1 MQLAIHQAV
10 IKCMLNSPTAD
21 AAGYCNLFSLGELKQ
36 LCRREDK
43 LMSKVKDV
51 QDAIE
56 IMEGFFKAYG
66 KFSDIQLLKL
76 ISLFE
81 VRCIMFMFN
90 KRSPSRTTYA
100 SIKEIMV
107 SVDGMARLYYDKLPV
122 MPMLAGAAAT
132 AAADEPASKKR
143 KNDSGSFRQV
153 GKVSDD
159 ELKAK
164 GFTVGVLIERAD
176 NKEQFTITQLNA
188 DGATISVELV
198 NTDAEK
204 SQAARVAEFFALS
217 GDGDVLDAVCDKLD
231 TAFARRPDVCP
242 IFMTHRVQK
251 HTASKTKLH
260 TKKHDDKGRLKKRGT
275 SSRGGVFLFKGITSQ
290 WLAYLASQTRY
301 HNWPPQ
307 MASIQLASLNS

>member
-1 MQLAIHQAV
+1 MTTIVLCKNGFKQARS
-10 IKCMLNSPTAD
+10 CEN
-21 AAGYCNLFSLGELKQ
+21 G
-36 LCRREDK
+36 
-43 LMSKVKDV
+43 
-51 QDAIE
+51 QDADGCSGGAADDDSDE
-56 IMEGFFKAYG
+56 DWGEWKASPWLDEFGWDGHDEAMMAY
-66 KFSDIQLLKL
+66 KEAYYETESE
-76 ISLFE
+76 FE
-81 VRCIMFMFN
+81 RWDEEEEEEKDEEDDDGVDDDVV
-90 KRSPSRTTYA
+90 
-100 SIKEIMV
+100 E
-107 SVDGMARLYYDKLPV
+107 VDGV
-122 MPMLAGAAAT
+122 
-132 AAADEPASKKR
+132 
-143 KNDSGSFRQV
+143 
-153 GKVSDD
+153 DD
-159 ELKAK
+159 GGVA
-164 GFTVGVLIERAD
+164 VGVDDSDEEEVKVDGVDDYDEEDVEVEVDEEEAQTD
-176 NKEQFTITQLNA
+176 AGMNENDDDDDDDDD

-198 NTDAEK
+198 NTDEEK

-217 GDGDVLDAVCDKLD
+217 GDGDVLDAVCDRLD

>member
-90 KRSPSRTTYA
+90 KRSPSRTAYA

-107 SVDGMARLYYDKLPV
+107 SVDVMARLYYDKLPV
-122 MPMLAGAAAT
+122 MPMLA
-132 AAADEPASKKR
+132 AADSDVIWSVCAFGATEASCMLVAAGLGGHAR
-143 KNDSGSFRQV
+143 VGFENNMQLLNGDIAPNNGS
-153 GKVSDD
+153 
-159 ELKAK
+159 L
-164 GFTVGVLIERAD
+164 
-176 NKEQFTITQLNA
+176 ITQVA
-188 DGATISVELV
+188 SGVASMGRHVASCSE
-198 NTDAEK
+198 
-204 SQAARVAEFFALS
+204 AR
-217 GDGDVLDAVCDKLD
+217 
-231 TAFARRPDVCP
+231 
-242 IFMTHRVQK
+242 
-251 HTASKTKLH
+251 
-260 TKKHDDKGRLKKRGT
+260 
-275 SSRGGVFLFKGITSQ
+275 
-290 WLAYLASQTRY
+290 
-301 HNWPPQ
+301 
-307 MASIQLASLNS
+307 SLLGMQ

>member
-21 AAGYCNLFSLGELKQ
+21 AAGYCNLFGLGELKQ

-90 KRSPSRTTYA
+90 KRSPSRTAYA

-132 AAADEPASKKR
+132 AAAADEPASKKR

-159 ELKAK
+159 ELNAK

-176 NKEQFTITQLNA
+176 NKEQFKITQLNA

-198 NTDAEK
+198 NTDDAEPK
-204 SQAARVAEFFALS
+204 PKAKAKAVAKTTAELS
-217 GDGDVLDAVCDKLD
+217 
-231 TAFARRPDVCP
+231 
-242 IFMTHRVQK
+242 
-251 HTASKTKLH
+251 
-260 TKKHDDKGRLKKRGT
+260 
-275 SSRGGVFLFKGITSQ
+275 
-290 WLAYLASQTRY
+290 
-301 HNWPPQ
+301 
-307 MASIQLASLNS
+307 

>member
-1 MQLAIHQAV
+1 
-10 IKCMLNSPTAD
+10 
-21 AAGYCNLFSLGELKQ
+21 
-36 LCRREDK
+36 
-43 LMSKVKDV
+43 MSKVKDV

-122 MPMLAGAAAT
+122 MPMLAAAGAAAT

-176 NKEQFTITQLNA
+176 PNNKEQFKITQLNA

-198 NTDAEK
+198 NTDDAEPKPKAKAKAVAKTTAELELTLKRSDLHAYNVVRDDPPVFITNIVPLVENVGMIRLIVEGAVKDICLKEMLK
-204 SQAARVAEFFALS
+204 SSEADCIVMVKKGVAHVCVLPRNLALVSSLFAQFHRWL
-217 GDGDVLDAVCDKLD
+217 L
-231 TAFARRPDVCP
+231 FPRRPCLGPCSV
-242 IFMTHRVQK
+242 
-251 HTASKTKLH
+251 
-260 TKKHDDKGRLKKRGT
+260 RLK
-275 SSRGGVFLFKGITSQ
+275 
-290 WLAYLASQTRY
+290 LAPRFLAST
-301 HNWPPQ
+301 
-307 MASIQLASLNS
+307 

>member
-21 AAGYCNLFSLGELKQ
+21 AAGYCNLFGANELKQ

-107 SVDGMARLYYDKLPV
+107 SVDGMARLYYAQLPV
-122 MPMLAGAAAT
+122 MPMLAAAAT
-132 AAADEPASKKR
+132 AAADEPASKKQKMTAAHLGR
-143 KNDSGSFRQV
+143 WAKCLMMNLRPRDSQ
-153 GKVSDD
+153 
-159 ELKAK
+159 
-164 GFTVGVLIERAD
+164 
-176 NKEQFTITQLNA
+176 
-188 DGATISVELV
+188 SV
-198 NTDAEK
+198 
-204 SQAARVAEFFALS
+204 
-217 GDGDVLDAVCDKLD
+217 C
-231 TAFARRPDVCP
+231 
-242 IFMTHRVQK
+242 
-251 HTASKTKLH
+251 
-260 TKKHDDKGRLKKRGT
+260 
-275 SSRGGVFLFKGITSQ
+275 
-290 WLAYLASQTRY
+290 
-301 HNWPPQ
+301 
-307 MASIQLASLNS
+307 

>member
-21 AAGYCNLFSLGELKQ
+21 AAGYCNLFGLGELKQ

-56 IMEGFFKAYG
+56 NMETFFKAYG
-66 KFSDIQLLKL
+66 KISDIQLLKL

-122 MPMLAGAAAT
+122 MPMLAAAGAAAT
-132 AAADEPASKKR
+132 AAADEPASKKL

-176 NKEQFTITQLNA
+176 PNNKEQFKITQLNA

-198 NTDAEK
+198 NTGDAEPK
-204 SQAARVAEFFALS
+204 PKATKAQAKAVAKQL
-217 GDGDVLDAVCDKLD
+217 
-231 TAFARRPDVCP
+231 
-242 IFMTHRVQK
+242 QNW
-251 HTASKTKLH
+251 
-260 TKKHDDKGRLKKRGT
+260 
-275 SSRGGVFLFKGITSQ
+275 SRG
-290 WLAYLASQTRY
+290 
-301 HNWPPQ
+301 
-307 MASIQLASLNS
+307 